1 MAAEMDRSILV
12 VCSDVSSICERLAK
26 CCFVGDIR
34 RDGGVVWFGS
44 ELDDE
49 YCLWD
54 DVPDIAE
61 SHDTALLE
69 WNAKCGG
76 GSL

>member
-1 MAAEMDRSILV
+1 MRD
-12 VCSDVSSICERLAK
+12 D
-26 CCFVGDIR
+26 D
-34 RDGGVVWFGS
+34 DGGDVWLGS

-54 DVPDIAE
+54 ETPDIAE